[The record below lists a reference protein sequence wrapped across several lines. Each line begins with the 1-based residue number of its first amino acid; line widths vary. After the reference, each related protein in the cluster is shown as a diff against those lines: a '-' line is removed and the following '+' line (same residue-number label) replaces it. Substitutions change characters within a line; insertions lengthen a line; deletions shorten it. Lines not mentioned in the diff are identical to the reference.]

1 MVTDNIFPD
10 SVSFDK
16 RYRYTCNAVRAF
28 DIDVNAD
35 LNNSPNRLIGYEE
48 YLDIFRSMIPIVTY
62 DESGEVNGWE
72 DFAEIFPAAF
82 PDSRKTSAA
91 FLLAGKTGCGRHT
104 ADKTFMSVVY
114 ETLRSAFFS
123 QMDPSSPLGFL
134 SEPDFE
140 EFLRFYVLDC
150 GSFAAQPE
158 RTLLKTLDAV
168 FDKLY
173 ALAVS
178 EPSVIFYFSLGN
190 VTAMLENTKSARRF
204 VSRLN
209 SLTGDARAHCLVTCI
224 FDGDAAALSDALTQP
239 FYTLEFA
246 PPAYRYRMEYFQ
258 FLSERY
264 PNIRAELSDAE
275 LAKRTDGFTFSM
287 IKQLAA
293 YIMMFVKSQVL
304 TNHLDMENYL
314 RYATISEEEVLDVS
328 EQVGEFCLRHEI
340 DARRS
345 FFASLCMEEM
355 AGNIV
360 KHGFPLD
367 NKHHSADIRVVRKND
382 EIILRVRDNC
392 SAFDPSEYH
401 RVMQLDEAGRNI
413 GIRLVYGIAKEITY
427 QNLLGMNVLT
437 IRI

>member
-314 RYATISEEEVLDVS
+314 RYATISEEEVLVIPKHRIERYLSMVQHAHYVAPAVTQPVVYANAPQAAVAAEPFAQQPFAAVQRDQDGDLS
-328 EQVGEFCLRHEI
+328 TEQMVKKTINTINTPSQIFQTR
-340 DARRS
+340 D
-345 FFASLCMEEM
+345 SLLKPMGYIPEKQEKEQNK
-355 AGNIV
+355 GNGNSV
-360 KHGFPLD
+360 QE
-367 NKHHSADIRVVRKND
+367 N
-382 EIILRVRDNC
+382 
-392 SAFDPSEYH
+392 
-401 RVMQLDEAGRNI
+401 
-413 GIRLVYGIAKEITY
+413 
-427 QNLLGMNVLT
+427 
-437 IRI
+437 